1 MAKIHFKPDNITHEV
16 PDGEALIKSCDGF
29 EDISLTFGCTEGS
42 CGVCELTIVEGR
54 ENCSKPN
61 EFETEYLYPEDI
73 DEGMRLGCQVRV
85 LKDEVTLTWKG
96 NRAK

>member
-29 EDISLTFGCTEGS
+29 DDISLTFGCTEGS
-42 CGVCELTIVEGR
+42 CGVCELTIVEGQ

-73 DEGMRLGCQVRV
+73 EEGMRLGCQVRV
-85 LKDEVTLTWKG
+85 LKDEVALTWKG